1 VPKPL
6 AVVPELEAELDNLYA
21 ALPADF
27 TGVRNDLAQ
36 RLKQAGQVEAAARVK
51 QLRKPTVALWA
62 VNQLTRRHP
71 DDVRA
76 LLDAGARLRVAQQA
90 ALRGETEEL
99 RTATAEERKILQ
111 GLTQDA
117 AGLLRETG
125 HSADTRRIADTLR
138 AAAVD
143 ESGRELLQ
151 RGRLSE
157 ELEASGF
164 GSFSGMEIPSRSKP
178 EEKTAKP
185 PSPAAQRRREEQL
198 RKLRERVTKA
208 KSDATKAKSDA
219 TKAERA
225 VARAE
230 AALDAARQRLAEVN
244 ESVRRAEDELEKAEE

>member
-27 TGVRNDLAQ
+27 TRARNDLAQ
-36 RLKQAGQVEAAARVK
+36 RLKQAGQVEAAAGVK
-51 QLRKPTVALWA
+51 QLRKPTVPLWA
-62 VNQLTRRHP
+62 VNQLARQHP

-76 LLDAGARLRVAQQA
+76 LLDAGERLRAAQQE
-90 ALRGETEEL
+90 ALRGESQEL
-99 RTATAEERKILQ
+99 RAATAEERRILH
-111 GLTQDA
+111 GLTQRA
-117 AGLLRETG
+117 AELLRETG
-125 HSADTRRIADTLR
+125 HSADTKRIADTLR

-164 GSFSGMEIPSRSKP
+164 GGFAGMEIPSRSKP
-178 EEKTAKP
+178 EEKP
-185 PSPAAQRRREEQL
+185 PSPAAQRRREEQR
-198 RKLRERVTKA
+198 RKLGERV
-208 KSDATKAKSDA
+208 TKAKSDA

-230 AALDAARQRLAEVN
+230 AALGAARERLAEAN
-244 ESVRRAEDELEKAEE
+244 EAVRRAEAELEKAET

>member
-1 VPKPL
+1 MPKPL

-27 TGVRNDLAQ
+27 TRARNDLAQ
-36 RLKQAGQVEAAARVK
+36 RLKQAGQVEAAAGVK
-51 QLRKPTVALWA
+51 QLRKPTVPLWA
-62 VNQLTRRHP
+62 VNQLARRHP

-76 LLDAGARLRVAQQA
+76 LLDAGERLRVAQQA
-90 ALRGETEEL
+90 ALRGESEEL
-99 RTATAEERKILQ
+99 RAATAEERRILHS
-111 GLTQDA
+111 LTQRA
-117 AGLLRETG
+117 AELLRETG
-125 HSADTRRIADTLR
+125 HSADTKRIADTLR

-164 GSFSGMEIPSRSKP
+164 GGFAGMEIPSRSKP
-178 EEKTAKP
+178 EEKP

-198 RKLRERVTKA
+198 RKLGERV
-208 KSDATKAKSDA
+208 TKAKSDA

-230 AALDAARQRLAEVN
+230 AALGAARQRLVEAN
-244 ESVRRAEDELEKAEE
+244 ESVRGAEAELEKAET

>member
-1 VPKPL
+1 MPKPL

-27 TGVRNDLAQ
+27 TRARDDLAQ
-36 RLKQAGQVEAAARVK
+36 RLKQAGQVEAAADVK
-51 QLRKPTVALWA
+51 KLRKPTIPVWA
-62 VNQLTRRHP
+62 VNQLARRHP

-76 LLDAGARLRVAQQA
+76 LLNAGERLRVAQQA
-90 ALRGETEEL
+90 ALRGEGQEL
-99 RTATAEERKILQ
+99 RAATADERKVLH
-111 GLTQDA
+111 GLTQLGA
-117 AGLLRETG
+117 ELLREAG
-125 HSADTRRIADTLR
+125 HSADPKRIADTLR

-164 GSFSGMEIPSRSKP
+164 GGFAGMEIPPRSKP

-185 PSPAAQRRREEQL
+185 PSPAAERRRAERL

-208 KSDATKAKSDA
+208 KSEA

-225 VARAE
+225 EARAE
-230 AALDAARQRLAEVN
+230 ATLDTARQRVVEAN
-244 ESVRRAEDELEKAEE
+244 ESVRRAEAELEQAET

>member
-1 VPKPL
+1 MPKPL

-21 ALPADF
+21 ALPAVF
-27 TGVRNDLAQ
+27 TRTRDDLAQ
-36 RLKQAGQVEAAARVK
+36 RLKQAGQVEAAAGVK
-51 QLRKPTVALWA
+51 QLRKPTVPLWA
-62 VNQLTRRHP
+62 VNQLARRHP

-76 LLDAGARLRVAQQA
+76 LLDAGERLRVAQQA
-90 ALRGETEEL
+90 ALRGESQEL
-99 RTATAEERKILQ
+99 RTATAEERKLLH
-111 GLTQDA
+111 GLTQRGA
-117 AGLLRETG
+117 ELLREAG
-125 HSADTRRIADTLR
+125 HSADPKRIADTLR

-164 GSFSGMEIPSRSKP
+164 AGFAGMEIPSRSK
-178 EEKTAKP
+178 AKP

-198 RKLRERVTKA
+198 RKLRERL
-208 KSDATKAKSDA
+208 TKAKSDA

-230 AALDAARQRLAEVN
+230 ATLTTARQRLVEAN
-244 ESVRRAEDELEKAEE
+244 ESVQHAEAELEQAET

>member
-27 TGVRNDLAQ
+27 TRARNDLAQ
-36 RLKQAGQVEAAARVK
+36 RLKQAGQVEAATGVK
-51 QLRKPTVALWA
+51 QLRKPTVPLWA
-62 VNQLTRRHP
+62 VNQLARRHP

-76 LLDAGARLRVAQQA
+76 LLDAGERLRVAQQA
-90 ALRGETEEL
+90 ALRGESQEL
-99 RTATAEERKILQ
+99 RAATAEERRILH
-111 GLTQDA
+111 GLTQRA
-117 AGLLRETG
+117 AELLRETG
-125 HSADTRRIADTLR
+125 HSADTKRIADTLR

-164 GSFSGMEIPSRSKP
+164 GGFAGMEIPSRSKP
-178 EEKTAKP
+178 EEKP
-185 PSPAAQRRREEQL
+185 PSPAAQRRREEQR
-198 RKLRERVTKA
+198 RKLGERV
-208 KSDATKAKSDA
+208 TKAKSDA

-230 AALDAARQRLAEVN
+230 AALGAARQRLVEAN
-244 ESVRRAEDELEKAEE
+244 ESVRRAEAELEKAET

>member
-27 TGVRNDLAQ
+27 TRTRNDLAQ
-36 RLKQAGQVEAAARVK
+36 RLKQAGQVEAAARVT

-62 VNQLTRRHP
+62 VNQLARRHP

-76 LLDAGARLRVAQQA
+76 LLDAGERLRIAQQA
-90 ALRGETEEL
+90 ALRGESQEL
-99 RTATAEERKILQ
+99 RTATAHERKILH
-111 GLTQDA
+111 GLTQQGA
-117 AGLLRETG
+117 ELLRETG

-138 AAAVD
+138 AAAVE
-143 ESGRELLQ
+143 ESGRELLRQ
-151 RGRLSE
+151 GRLSE

-164 GSFSGMEIPSRSKP
+164 GSFAGMEIPSRSKP
-178 EEKTAKP
+178 EEETAKP
-185 PSPAAQRRREEQL
+185 PSPAARRRREEQV
-198 RKLRERVTKA
+198 RKLRERVTK
-208 KSDATKAKSDA
+208 TKRDA

-230 AALDAARQRLAEVN
+230 AALGVARQELVEAN
-244 ESVRRAEDELEKAEE
+244 ESARRAEDELEKAEE